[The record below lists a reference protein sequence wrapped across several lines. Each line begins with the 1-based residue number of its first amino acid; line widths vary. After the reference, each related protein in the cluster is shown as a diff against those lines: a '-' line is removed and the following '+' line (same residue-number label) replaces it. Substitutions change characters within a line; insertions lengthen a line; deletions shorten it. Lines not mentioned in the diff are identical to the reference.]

1 MADTATGTED
11 TSFTIFV
18 TSNDTDVDNAI
29 TSITGLTQ
37 PLTGGTVSITGSTNV
52 LFVPTANYC
61 TSTPLTFNYRAVD
74 ASGALSNISTGSVT
88 ITCVNDAPI
97 AVNDSASTNRN
108 VNVLVPV
115 LSNDTDIDHTLVQL
129 SVTGI
134 TSITGGIASISGT
147 GILFTPTAG
156 ICGTGT
162 FNYRAL
168 DASGSTSNIATG
180 TVTINCTN
188 TAPVAVSQLLT
199 IAEDNTGSLNLLS
212 GATDADIG
220 DTISFSGILTA
231 PSNGTFTT

>member
-52 LFVPTANYC
+52 FFVPTPNYC

-88 ITCVNDAPI
+88 ITCTNDPPV

-147 GILFTPTAG
+147 GILFTPTA
-156 ICGTGT
+156 
-162 FNYRAL
+162 
-168 DASGSTSNIATG
+168 
-180 TVTINCTN
+180 
-188 TAPVAVSQLLT
+188 
-199 IAEDNTGSLNLLS
+199 
-212 GATDADIG
+212 
-220 DTISFSGILTA
+220 
-231 PSNGTFTT
+231 